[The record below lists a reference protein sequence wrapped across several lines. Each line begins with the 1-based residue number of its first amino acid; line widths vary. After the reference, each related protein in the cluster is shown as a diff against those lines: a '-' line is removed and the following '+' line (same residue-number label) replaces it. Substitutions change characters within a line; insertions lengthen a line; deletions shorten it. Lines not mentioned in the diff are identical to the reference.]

1 MNISNAVLAIA
12 RAINVLYQYQK
23 YDRQFLPKRRMLVQQ
38 FIKDNLSSIQQ
49 KEDLAKVIIAMTLLT
64 SGTVELVRDPSKF
77 DPKDSVENGLPRR
90 WAHIASPAAIEILK
104 AVGYPYYEA
113 INKSHYELAKKLL
126 PVIGSS
132 TVNDKEV
139 IAAFSGDSTKRLA
152 PGLSGYVQGDHPSL
166 RSDKMLYRGLHSLG
180 KDAIMLMTS
189 IGETWDM
196 TRGVSTSFNQ
206 GSAVGFKESSKG
218 TGSRGLFYLK
228 NPRKIGFKADQLSK
242 YKKENEVIL
251 SGKVR
256 INDYRI
262 RFYAEAFIDGRS
274 MPKTAMIEVSKDVMM
289 CRVGYNIVINKQ
301 GPSQEEREEFVH
313 GILSQDQYEYTAD
326 DGKKYVFEFTDR
338 SADVNVDAT
347 IL

>member
-12 RAINVLYQYQK
+12 RAINVIYQYRK
-23 YDRQFLPKRRMLVQQ
+23 DERQFSAKRKMLVQQ
-38 FIKDNLSSIQQ
+38 FIKNGLSSIQE
-49 KEDLAKVIIAMTLLT
+49 KENLANVIIAMTLLT
-64 SGTVELVRDPSKF
+64 SGTTELVRDPSKF
-77 DPKDSVENGLPRR
+77 DPKDSVENGIPRR
-90 WAHIASPAAIEILK
+90 WAHIASPAAIEIMK
-104 AVGYPYYEA
+104 AVGYPHYEA

-139 IAAFSGDSTKRLA
+139 IAAFSGESTRRLA
-152 PGLSGYVQGDHPSL
+152 PGLSGYAQGDHPSL
-166 RSDKMLYRGLHSLG
+166 RSDKLLYRGLHSLS
-180 KDAIMLMTS
+180 KDTVMLMTM

-196 TRGVSTSFNQ
+196 TRGVSTSFSQ
-206 GSAVGFKESSKG
+206 GSAVGFKESAKG
-218 TGSRGLFYLK
+218 SGSRGLFYLK
-228 NPRKIGFKADQLSK
+228 NPRKVGFKADQLSK
-242 YKKENEVIL
+242 YGKENEVIL
-251 SGKVR
+251 SGKIR

-262 RFYAEAFIDGRS
+262 RFFAEAFIEGRS

-289 CRVGYNIVINKQ
+289 CRVGFQVVINKQ
-301 GPSQEEREEFVH
+301 GASQKERDEFVH
-313 GILSQDQYEYTAD
+313 GILGQEQYEYTAD